1 MKGIGMRVRE
11 LFPATLGLLVMAG
24 SATAAPDAEQRIR
37 AFFAATERQDVEQM
51 VEAVSEDFRWM
62 QIDDQQ
68 LSVEVV
74 GREQLRSWL
83 QGYFSSTP
91 GLHTELLDLQIDGN
105 YVSLIERVAWA
116 DDNGR
121 IRTYSDIYGHEKRI
135 TQALQGK
142 WSEINVGRNHLA
154 PVGEAAPPSKPAAD
168 NANADHT
175 ASTPAMPKVM
185 SAGYQLPLSAKRAM
199 PSPAPKKRYQAGPP
213 ITTPT

>member
-116 DDNGR
+116 DDNGQTER
-121 IRTYSDIYGHEKRI
+121 QTATSVYQLDADGKIRRAWYFPA
-135 TQALQGK
+135 QAGGGEPEAGEQG
-142 WSEINVGRNHLA
+142 R
-154 PVGEAAPPSKPAAD
+154 PTGETVSASAAP
-168 NANADHT
+168 
-175 ASTPAMPKVM
+175 
-185 SAGYQLPLSAKRAM
+185 
-199 PSPAPKKRYQAGPP
+199 
-213 ITTPT
+213 